1 MLSTARAGVPRGCL
15 RRAARPAARLSAI
28 AFTGAS
34 RAFWWLGRHHAA
46 LQLTGA
52 TVLIAIGML
61 VVSGELYRLNI
72 EAQRLLDGLG
82 LNFFNSI

>member
-1 MLSTARAGVPRGCL
+1 MLPAARAGVPRG
-15 RRAARPAARLSAI
+15 RSAI
-28 AFTGAS
+28 AFTRAS
-34 RAFWWLGRHHAA
+34 RAFRWLGRHHAA
-46 LQLTGA
+46 LQLSGG

-61 VVSGELYRLNI
+61 VITGELYRLNI

>member
-1 MLSTARAGVPRGCL
+1 
-15 RRAARPAARLSAI
+15 
-28 AFTGAS
+28 
-34 RAFWWLGRHHAA
+34 
-46 LQLTGA
+46 
-52 TVLIAIGML
+52 VLIAIGML